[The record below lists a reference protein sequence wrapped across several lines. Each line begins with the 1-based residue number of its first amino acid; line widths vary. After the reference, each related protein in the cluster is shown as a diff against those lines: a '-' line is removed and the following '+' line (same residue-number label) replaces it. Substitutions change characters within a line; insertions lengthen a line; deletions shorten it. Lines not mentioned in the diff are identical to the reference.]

1 MEVTVGEL
9 SEGRQAA
16 APMKDRPD
24 RLGVA
29 AVDVTPEVAR
39 KLGLPPGTQGAVVV
53 EVLPGGLAADS
64 DLRPGDVVVE
74 VNRKPVRSVR
84 DFARAVEEAGG
95 KDLVML
101 VNRGGTTAYVAIER
115 AG

>member
-1 MEVTVGEL
+1 VEVTVGEL
-9 SEGRQAA
+9 SERGQAS
-16 APMKDRPD
+16 APAKDRPD
-24 RLGVA
+24 RLGVS

-53 EVLPGGLAADS
+53 EVLPGGLAAES
-64 DLRPGDVVVE
+64 DLRPGDAVVE

-84 DFARAVEEAGG
+84 DFARAVEEARD
-95 KDLVML
+95 KDLVIL